1 MMPDDATAVPVD
13 DCCQVHV
20 PMRHR
25 DVGDVD
31 RPHLVRKGRGVVSQ
45 QIWHD
50 SLLEITLGKVRLGID
65 GVDPH
70 LLHQAA
76 HCLAA
81 DLHAILLQPCNK
93 LAGAE
98 IRAPSMPGINTG
110 HNGLVEGR
118 SFAHR
123 LVWRIE
129 QAGAVQPQQGALT
142 AYGQG
147 TTLLDHIPGCLG
159 GELQLGESSPEE
171 SRVRAS
177 AGRWS

>member
-1 MMPDDATAVPVD
+1 MMPNDATAVPVD

-31 RPHLVRKGRGVVSQ
+31 RPHLVWEGRGVVPQ

-50 SLLEITLGKVRLGID
+50 SLLEITLGKVRLGVD

-98 IRAPSMPGINTG
+98 IRAPSMPEINTG

-142 AYGQG
+142 AYGQA
-147 TTLLDHIPGCLG
+147 TTLLWPIPRLMDTIN
-159 GELQLGESSPEE
+159 E
-171 SRVRAS
+171 
-177 AGRWS
+177 W